1 MQMYNKNR
9 MKNDI
14 LLSLLII
21 VFATALGACASA
33 TPVPTADNP
42 VGLVILSP
50 EDGTTVNTASAEI
63 KGTAPVDTVITI
75 GEEIIVVD
83 ESGKFSFTVQLQ
95 QGDNEIQILAS
106 DADGNKVYKILTVD
120 YVP

>member
-1 MQMYNKNR
+1 
-9 MKNDI
+9 MKKQIYTLLSTI
-14 LLSLLII
+14 LLTSVIL
-21 VFATALGACASA
+21 TACASA

-50 EDGTTVNTASAEI
+50 EDGAIVNTANVEI
-63 KGTAPVDTVITI
+63 KGTAPADTVITI

-83 ESGKFSFTVQLQ
+83 ETGKFTYNVPLV

-106 DADGNKVYKILTVD
+106 DANGNKAYKLIVVD
-120 YVP
+120 YEP